1 MTRGEEASEGPGL
14 SKRPWRETLSFLYF
28 CVTNCPKQYTFI
40 FWQSLFGSG
49 CQEWLGWAS
58 LAQVYLEWKD
68 YLQGSSLTWLVR
80 WRWLMVGGLSS
91 SPLGLSQDCLSVL
104 LMGCPL
110 RAESRTGSQAE
121 VSHFDSAL
129 DVT

>member
-14 SKRPWRETLSFLYF
+14 SKGPWRETLSFLYF

-40 FWQSLFGSG
+40 FWQSLFGPG
-49 CQEWLGWAS
+49 VAWLG
-58 LAQVYLEWKD
+58 LT
-68 YLQGSSLTWLVR
+68 GS
-80 WRWLMVGGLSS
+80 GLSGVEGLLARQLTDMAGALVLADGGRPQFP
-91 SPLGLSQDCLSVL
+91 PLGLSQDCLSVL

-110 RAESRTGSQAE
+110 SAESRTGSQAE